1 MRRRVVGAALTVVG
15 VLMLL
20 FAPVR
25 VIEGCVY
32 SYDVGSCNVDKGSSS
47 VWGWVD
53 YPAGWFQPLVWP
65 MAFIGV
71 ALVVTGVVLLLKS
84 TSLLEI
90 SRTGPTRR

>member
-25 VIEGCVY
+25 VIQGCVY
-32 SYDVGSCNVDKGSSS
+32 SVDAGTCGVEKGSSS

-65 MAFIGV
+65 MAFVGV

-90 SRTGPTRR
+90 GRTGPTPR